1 METKNTP
8 KNNNE
13 IDPKK
18 VTNQS
23 DEILNGE
30 IPHEHYATNEEQWAH
45 DVNEEFGDD
54 FILPEESE
62 DDEPTA

>member
-1 METKNTP
+1 MENNPTP
-8 KNNNE
+8 TNRNE

-23 DEILNGE
+23 NKIVNKET
-30 IPHEHYATNEEQWAH
+30 PHEHEPTNEEQWAH

-54 FILPEESE
+54 FILPEDSE
-62 DDEPTA
+62 DEDEL